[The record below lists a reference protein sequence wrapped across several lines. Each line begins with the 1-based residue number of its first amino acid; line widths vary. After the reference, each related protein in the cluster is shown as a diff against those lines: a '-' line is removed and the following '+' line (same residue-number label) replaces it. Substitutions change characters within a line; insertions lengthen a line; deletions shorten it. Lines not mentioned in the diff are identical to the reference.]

1 MMKKSKVFLSAI
13 ALASAALVSSQAS
26 AVEIINTS
34 TLEFVDNF
42 AEADGF
48 FAGGNKGNTF
58 IDNYSFTL
66 AQAGEF
72 AAGIF
77 SVTGSAKTGLD
88 ITEFNLIDSTGSL
101 FGGTLLSTG
110 ATDQWSLSTS
120 SLNAGTYTLQVKGSI
135 LGNTVG
141 RYSTNIALAPV
152 PEPETYAMMLAGLGL
167 LGFTA
172 RRRNKK
178 AAAAA
183 LAA

>member
-1 MMKKSKVFLSAI
+1 MKKSKVFLSAI

-34 TLEFVDNF
+34 TLELVDNF

-48 FAGGNKGNTF
+48 FTGGNKGNTF
-58 IDNYSFTL
+58 VDNYNFTL
-66 AQAGEF
+66 TQAGEF
-72 AAGIF
+72 AAGVLSI
-77 SVTGSAKTGLD
+77 TGNAKNGLD
-88 ITEFNLIDSTGSL
+88 ITAFNLIDSNGSL

-120 SLNAGTYTLQVKGSI
+120 SLSAGAYTIQVKGSI
-135 LGNTVG
+135 LSNAAG
-141 RYSTNIALAPV
+141 RYSANIALAPV

>member
-1 MMKKSKVFLSAI
+1 MKKSKVFLSAI

-26 AVEIINTS
+26 AIEIINTS
-34 TLEFVDNF
+34 TLQLVDNF

-48 FAGGNKGNTF
+48 FKGGQKGNTF
-58 IDNYSFTL
+58 VDNYKFTL
-66 AQAGEF
+66 AQAGDF
-72 AAGIF
+72 AAGVLSI
-77 SVTGSAKTGLD
+77 TGNAKNGLD
-88 ITEFNLIDSTGSL
+88 ITAFNLIDSNGSL
-101 FGGTLLSTG
+101 FGGKLLSTG
-110 ATDQWSLSTS
+110 ATDQWSLSTA
-120 SLNAGTYTLQVKGSI
+120 SLSAGAYTIQVKGSI
-135 LGNTVG
+135 LSNSSG

>member
-34 TLEFVDNF
+34 TLELVDNF

-48 FAGGNKGNTF
+48 FKGGQKGDTF
-58 IDNYSFTL
+58 IDNYNFTL
-66 AQAGEF
+66 TQAGEF
-72 AAGIF
+72 AAGVLSI
-77 SVTGSAKTGLD
+77 TGNAKNGLD
-88 ITEFNLIDSTGSL
+88 ITAFNLIDSTGSL

-120 SLNAGTYTLQVKGSI
+120 SLTAGAYTIQIKGSI
-135 LGNTVG
+135 LSNAAG
-141 RYSTNIALAPV
+141 RYSANIALAPV

>member
-1 MMKKSKVFLSAI
+1 MKKSKVFLSAI

-34 TLEFVDNF
+34 TLELVDNF

-48 FAGGNKGNTF
+48 FKGGQKGDTF
-58 IDNYSFTL
+58 IDNYNFTL
-66 AQAGEF
+66 TQAGEF
-72 AAGIF
+72 AAGVLSI
-77 SVTGSAKTGLD
+77 TGNAKNGLD
-88 ITEFNLIDSTGSL
+88 ITAFNLIDSTGSL

-120 SLNAGTYTLQVKGSI
+120 SLTAGAYTIQIKGSI
-135 LGNTVG
+135 LSNAAG
-141 RYSTNIALAPV
+141 RYSANIALAPV

>member
-1 MMKKSKVFLSAI
+1 MKKSKVFLSAI

-34 TLEFVDNF
+34 TLELVDNF

-48 FAGGNKGNTF
+48 FTGGNKGNTF
-58 IDNYSFTL
+58 VDNYNFTL
-66 AQAGEF
+66 TQAGEF
-72 AAGIF
+72 AAGVLSI
-77 SVTGSAKTGLD
+77 TGNAKNGLD
-88 ITEFNLIDSTGSL
+88 ITAFNLIDSNGSL

-120 SLNAGTYTLQVKGSI
+120 SLSAGAYTIQVKGSI
-135 LGNTVG
+135 LSNASG
-141 RYSTNIALAPV
+141 RYSANIALAPV